1 MNFLIVITMF
11 ETFIRDYSI
20 VWKNDHGTMVK
31 QVVYD
36 RNDIFKTKKKDEMNR
51 LAKLPYGYRY
61 DLYQINDVDEILYN
75 KTLLNTNE

>member
-1 MNFLIVITMF
+1 MF
-11 ETFIRDYSI
+11 ETFIRGYSV
-20 VWKNDHGTMVK
+20 VWKNDRGTMVK
-31 QVVYD
+31 QAVYN
-36 RNDIFKTKKKDEMNR
+36 RNDIFKPKKQDEMNG